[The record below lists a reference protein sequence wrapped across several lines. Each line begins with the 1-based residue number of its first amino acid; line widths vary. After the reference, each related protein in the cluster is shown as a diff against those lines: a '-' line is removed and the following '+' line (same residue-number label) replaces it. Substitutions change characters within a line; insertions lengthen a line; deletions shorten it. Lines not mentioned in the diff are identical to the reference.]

1 MFVAGLVPLPAI
13 GVVALRGLLATQ
25 AATPLGDNWA
35 WMMLIGLHLVVD
47 GGLLYLAAAGI
58 CRVLFALCPRG
69 VAVGAVALLVV
80 AQVVASFFPVYFL
93 DQMESSAR
101 YTFWEAI
108 MLANRPITP

>member
-1 MFVAGLVPLPAI
+1 
-13 GVVALRGLLATQ
+13 
-25 AATPLGDNWA
+25 
-35 WMMLIGLHLVVD
+35 
-47 GGLLYLAAAGI
+47 
-58 CRVLFALCPRG
+58 